1 MVVTENDGSSLA
13 GSANVMQTRPTV
25 EQVWQLLATIPD
37 PELPMVSI
45 TELGIVRDVRTD
57 KEVVTVVMT
66 PTYSGC
72 PATEMIAKAV
82 EETLQHAGMEKPNI
96 ETRLSPPWTSDWLA
110 PAAAEKLRAHGVAPP
125 GHRADAGIM
134 HFVPACPRCGEK
146 HTTLLAQFGATACKA
161 MYRCPTCL
169 EPFEYFKP
177 F

>member
-1 MVVTENDGSSLA
+1 
-13 GSANVMQTRPTV
+13 MQTRLTT
-25 EQVWQLLATIPD
+25 EQVWRLIATIPD

-57 KEVVTVVMT
+57 KEAVTVVMT

-82 EETLQHAGMEKPNI
+82 EETLRHAGMEKINI

-125 GHRADAGIM
+125 GHRAAASIVR
-134 HFVPACPRCGEK
+134 FVPPCPHCGEK

-161 MYRCPTCL
+161 MYRCPACL